1 MILLTI
7 IIILYFILLI
17 WFAMGLLNDNKIK
30 HEQKNLGT
38 PDVSVLMAVRN
49 EEKNLGE
56 LLDQLKHQDYPE
68 DKYEIIVVNDRS
80 TDSTGAIISEQ
91 CRRDKRI
98 NCITIDRVPTGW
110 APKKWALNSAVEA
123 SNGEILLFTDGDC
136 SVEKSWITTMISS
149 FYDKKVGMVAGPSP
163 LESTSS
169 GILGDM
175 LLLDSM
181 AQDALAAGAI
191 SRGIPLSCSGRNL
204 AIRRKAFDAVGGY
217 KDTKDILSGDDDLLM
232 HRLAGNGWK
241 IKNILIPES
250 MVTSPPPSTL
260 GAFVKQ
266 RLRFASK
273 GLLYYG
279 MPDTNLVFRMML
291 PFLWAVNLSVL
302 TGQVI
307 AIWTF
312 RAEWLLPW
320 FIKMMADGI
329 LLGLSSRLMKR
340 QFSPVSFFMAE
351 IWHSSYVVIFGAL
364 GPLLPVQWKGIS
376 QKDLS

>member
-1 MILLTI
+1 
-7 IIILYFILLI
+7 
-17 WFAMGLLNDNKIK
+17 MGLLNDNKIK
-30 HEQKNLGT
+30 HEQKNLGA

-91 CRRDKRI
+91 CGRDKRI

-204 AIRRKAFDAVGGY
+204 AIRRKAFEAVGGY
-217 KDTKDILSGDDDLLM
+217 NDTKDILSGDDDLFIAEASTKTNTAISLNKASFTTSLPKTSLKAWF
-232 HRLAGNGWK
+232 HQKRRHITTAKRYSFKVKTILAGFYISQLLFWLFCISLLIIQPYSIVVISLFLVREFIQGF
-241 IKNILIPES
+241 ILYKTFKTLHES
-250 MVTSPPPSTL
+250 
-260 GAFVKQ
+260 A
-266 RLRFASK
+266 
-273 GLLYYG
+273 LLLIF
-279 MPDTNLVFRMML
+279 PLL
-291 PFLWAVNLSVL
+291 EILLLSVQACL
-302 TGQVI
+302 
-307 AIWTF
+307 
-312 RAEWLLPW
+312 
-320 FIKMMADGI
+320 FITNI
-329 LLGLSSRLMKR
+329 
-340 QFSPVSFFMAE
+340 VSKPKS
-351 IWHSSYVVIFGAL
+351 W
-364 GPLLPVQWKGIS
+364 
-376 QKDLS
+376 D